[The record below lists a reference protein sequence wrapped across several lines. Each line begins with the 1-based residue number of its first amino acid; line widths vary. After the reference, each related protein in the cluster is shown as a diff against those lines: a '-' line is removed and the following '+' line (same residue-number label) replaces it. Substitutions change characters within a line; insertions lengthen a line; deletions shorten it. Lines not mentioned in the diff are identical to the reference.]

1 MRPRDEAELA
11 VMIAEAGQPLQ
22 ITGGGTRGQPGGQ
35 ADARHLFT
43 DGLSGI
49 SLYDPGAMTLV
60 VKAGTSLAETQHVL
74 DSHGQR
80 LEFEPPDHCRVLGRK
95 GVSTIGGVVASNASG
110 PRRVQAGAA
119 RDFVIGA
126 RFVDGMGNII
136 KNGGRVMKNVTGL
149 DLARLMAGS
158 RGELGV
164 LTEISFKVMPSSGH
178 ELTLALSGL
187 TDQRAVQAMAR
198 AMASSCRVTGAAH
211 RPDRQ
216 QTLLRL
222 EGSGASVAERSAKL
236 RGLLAEFGNAEQ
248 LPGGEWAGL
257 RDLTPFADRP
267 GTIWRILVKASDSAG
282 LVAAIRRQ
290 VPQAEAL
297 YDWAG
302 SLVWLLVAGLGDGDG
317 GRGALRSA
325 LQQLRYGHATVFR
338 AGPALAGRHGETAR
352 TDPVREKLAQG
363 LRRSFDPRQ
372 IFAEAGAA

>member
-22 ITGGGTRGQPGGQ
+22 ITRWRNPGQPGGQ

-43 DGLSGI
+43 DGSSGI

-158 RGELGV
+158 RG
-164 LTEISFKVMPSSGH
+164 
-178 ELTLALSGL
+178 
-187 TDQRAVQAMAR
+187 
-198 AMASSCRVTGAAH
+198 
-211 RPDRQ
+211 
-216 QTLLRL
+216 
-222 EGSGASVAERSAKL
+222 
-236 RGLLAEFGNAEQ
+236 N
-248 LPGGEWAGL
+248 WAC
-257 RDLTPFADRP
+257 
-267 GTIWRILVKASDSAG
+267 
-282 LVAAIRRQ
+282 
-290 VPQAEAL
+290 
-297 YDWAG
+297 
-302 SLVWLLVAGLGDGDG
+302 
-317 GRGALRSA
+317 
-325 LQQLRYGHATVFR
+325 
-338 AGPALAGRHGETAR
+338 
-352 TDPVREKLAQG
+352 
-363 LRRSFDPRQ
+363 
-372 IFAEAGAA
+372 